1 MSIQTHQT
9 QAVAHIRIA
18 RPEKKNAITQAMY
31 QSMADAIEAAVADP
45 TIRSVLLYGEP
56 TIFTAGN
63 DLEDFLKSPVS
74 GMEAPVFKFMMA
86 FSSCPKPIVVAVTGP
101 AVGIGTTLLLHAD
114 LVYAADTAMFSMPFV
129 TLGLCA
135 EFGSSAL
142 VPALRG
148 TAQVAEKLLLGE
160 PISAEE
166 ALDLGIVT
174 QLIPASDVLQHAI
187 RKAEKF
193 AQLPPAAVRS
203 TKKLMRSA
211 SHANMP
217 AIIAAEAA
225 EFSRLLRSD
234 EAKEAMTAFFQK
246 RKPDFAQFT

>member
-1 MSIQTHQT
+1 MSIQTHT
-9 QAVAHIRIA
+9 ANAVAHIRIA
-18 RPEKKNAITQAMY
+18 RPEKKNALSQAMY
-31 QSMADAIEAAVADP
+31 QTMADAIDAAVADP
-45 TIRSVLLYGEP
+45 AVRSLLLYGEP
-56 TIFTAGN
+56 AIFTAGN
-63 DLEDFLKSPVS
+63 DLDDFLKSPAS
-74 GMEAPVFKFMMA
+74 GIDAPVFQFMLKFTG
-86 FSSCPKPIVVAVTGP
+86 CPKPIVVAVTGP

-148 TAQVAEKLLLGE
+148 TVQVSEKLLLGE

-166 ALDLGIVT
+166 ALDLGLVT
-174 QLIPASDVLQHAI
+174 QLIPTGDVLAHAT

-193 AQLPPAAVRS
+193 GFLPPDAVRS
-203 TKKLMRSA
+203 TKKLMRAA

-217 AIIAAEAA
+217 AIIAAEA
-225 EFSRLLRSD
+225 EQFGRLLRSG
-234 EAKEAMTAFFQK
+234 EAKEAMTAFFEK
-246 RKPDFAQFT
+246 RKPDFTKFA

>member
-1 MSIQTHQT
+1 MSIHTHT
-9 QAVAHIRIA
+9 ENRVAHIRIA
-18 RPEKKNAITQAMY
+18 RPEKKNALSQAMY
-31 QSMADAIEAAVADP
+31 QSLAVAIDAAVADSAV
-45 TIRSVLLYGEP
+45 RSVLLYGEP
-56 TIFTAGN
+56 AIFTAGN

-74 GMEAPVFKFMMA
+74 GMDAPVFQFMLKFSA
-86 FSSCPKPIVVAVTGP
+86 CPKPIVVAVSGP

-160 PISAEE
+160 TISADE
-166 ALDLGIVT
+166 ALDLGFVT
-174 QLIPASDVLQHAI
+174 QLIPAGDVLAHAT

-193 AQLPPAAVRS
+193 GQLPPDAVRS
-203 TKKLMRSA
+203 TKKLMRA
-211 SHANMP
+211 ATHANMP
-217 AIIAAEAA
+217 AIIAAEAQ
-225 EFSRLLRSD
+225 EFGRLLRSE

-246 RKPDFAQFT
+246 RKPDFSQF